1 MSDLRYAFRQLLKNP
16 GFTVH
21 PPQCG
26 RPDRVQFLR
35 CCSKKLRHL
44 RQCCYGG
51 RAVAVLTL
59 ALAVS
64 VGSASAQ
71 TDASRAGSL
80 PSARAVL
87 DRYIEAIGGREQL
100 LRLRF
105 AHLTGRFDSVELGF
119 GGPLEVWTAA
129 PNKRLA
135 QIDLG
140 GYGQVLQG
148 FDGKSGW
155 ILEPQQDMRFLD
167 GADLDRLREDADF
180 RAQFHESEAFSRIE
194 TVRQVIWDEHPCYEL
209 HLTTKS
215 GRECGKFFDV
225 ETGLLLGM
233 KTREAVNET
242 TIYRDYRT
250 FAGLRIP
257 TVELKSS
264 GGLL

>member
-1 MSDLRYAFRQLLKNP
+1 MNDLKFAFRQLLKNS
-16 GFTVH
+16 GFTT
-21 PPQCG
+21 
-26 RPDRVQFLR
+26 
-35 CCSKKLRHL
+35 
-44 RQCCYGG
+44 
-51 RAVAVLTL
+51 VAVITL

-100 LRLRF
+100 LRLKF

-135 QIDLG
+135 QIDLE

-167 GADLDRLREDADF
+167 GAALDRLREAADF
-180 RAQFHESEAFSRIE
+180 RAQLHEWAPFSRLE
-194 TVRQVIWDEHPCYEL
+194 TVGQVLGAERPCSEL
-209 HLTTKS
+209 RLKI
-215 GRECGKFFDV
+215 GV
-225 ETGLLLGM
+225 
-233 KTREAVNET
+233 
-242 TIYRDYRT
+242 
-250 FAGLRIP
+250 FAQP
-257 TVELKSS
+257 VQV
-264 GGLL
+264 